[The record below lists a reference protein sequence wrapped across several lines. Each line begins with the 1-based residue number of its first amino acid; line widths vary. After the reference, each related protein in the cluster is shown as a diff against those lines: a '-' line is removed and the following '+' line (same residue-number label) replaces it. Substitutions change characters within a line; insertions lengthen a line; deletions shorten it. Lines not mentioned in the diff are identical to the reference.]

1 MLVCVFF
8 HLFAHGTAG
17 AARIGHSPR
26 PLIPV
31 ARNFTQTLGRITPR
45 DREAVSAE
53 TRCLKFEPMGHSCA
67 RTRHHQSS
75 SSGKSANSVFAHNA
89 RATQY
94 SRAASIDPRSR
105 GVLDPRMRGA
115 DGRRLERRATALF
128 TLNYPRNQPVT
139 SFVYILPTIS
149 PASCGPVLSELRFML
164 RFKILASAVPLF
176 LAAVF
181 ARGELVPGP
190 QPCIAIGEGSVQ

>member
-17 AARIGHSPR
+17 AARIRHSPR

-45 DREAVSAE
+45 DREAVSGE
-53 TRCLKFEPMGHSCA
+53 KRCLKFEPMGHSCA
-67 RTRHHQSS
+67 RTRHTISRHHPAKARSASS
-75 SSGKSANSVFAHNA
+75 RKMPGRLSIQEQPPLT
-89 RATQY
+89 RE
-94 SRAASIDPRSR
+94 AAAYWI
-105 GVLDPRMRGA
+105 PRMRGA
-115 DGRRLERRATALF
+115 DGRRWERRATALF

-149 PASCGPVLSELRFML
+149 PASCGPVLSEL
-164 RFKILASAVPLF
+164 
-176 LAAVF
+176 
-181 ARGELVPGP
+181 
-190 QPCIAIGEGSVQ
+190 